1 MSLPGV
7 GESSCVG
14 VISDT
19 IVPARDAF
27 GVIGDS
33 RGIVVVDSDTTN
45 GGSSGVIGDSWGS
58 DGGGCSVRSI

>member
-1 MSLPGV
+1 M
-7 GESSCVG
+7 
-14 VISDT
+14 ISDT

-45 GGSSGVIGDSWGS
+45 GGSSGVIGDGWGS
-58 DGGGCSVRSI
+58 DGGGC